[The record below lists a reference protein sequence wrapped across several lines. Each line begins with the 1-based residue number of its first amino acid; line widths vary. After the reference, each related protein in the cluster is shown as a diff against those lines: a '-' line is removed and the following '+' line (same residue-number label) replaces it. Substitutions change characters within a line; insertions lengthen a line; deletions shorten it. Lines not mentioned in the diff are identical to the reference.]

1 MKEIKVIK
9 AWCDSQIEYYQ
20 QWESEKEYND
30 ATNELRLLHALSKML
45 DSAIEENQKP
55 ANSIVFRGSNIEWET
70 PNKEE

>member
-55 ANSIVFRGSNIEWET
+55 ANSIVFRGSNIKWET
-70 PNKEE
+70 PNKED

>member
-9 AWCDSQIEYYQ
+9 AWCDSQIEYYE

-30 ATNELRLLHALSKML
+30 ATTELRLLHTLSKML

-55 ANSIVFRGSNIEWET
+55 SNSIVFRGSNIKWET
-70 PNKEE
+70 PNSED